1 MQWLTWRWGR
11 GRNLA
16 LGLGW
21 LLLMLLLLWVVA
33 HLLLLLL
40 PSIGDSLLSVLHVAH
55 WGLLAI
61 AIRLEL
67 AISIAVLLSHLL
79 KMLRYLKWRRKA
91 VLNTSSVQ
99 LMHTLQ

>member
-1 MQWLTWRWGR
+1 M
-11 GRNLA
+11 
-16 LGLGW
+16 GLGW

-40 PSIGDSLLSVLHVAH
+40 LPPIGDSLLSVLHVAH

-67 AISIAVLLSHLL
+67 AISIAILLSHLL
-79 KMLRYLKWRRKA
+79 KTLRFLKWRRQT
-91 VLNTSSVQ
+91 VLNTSSIQ
-99 LMHTLQ
+99 LKHTLQ

>member
-1 MQWLTWRWGR
+1 M
-11 GRNLA
+11 
-16 LGLGW
+16 GLGW

-61 AIRLEL
+61 AVRLEL
-67 AISIAVLLSHLL
+67 AISIAILLSHLL

>member
-1 MQWLTWRWGR
+1 M
-11 GRNLA
+11 
-16 LGLGW
+16 GLGW